1 MAHLLAN
8 MFFVGLL
15 IALAITLEQLVKGHW
30 TKIVAALRGVPVEL
44 VRPTLPTAGRRAA
57 A

>member
-15 IALAITLEQLVKGHW
+15 IALAVSLEQLVKGHW
-30 TKIVAALRGVPVEL
+30 TEIVTALRGVSVEA
-44 VRPTLPTAGRRAA
+44 VRPTVRTGRRAA